1 MKERNVLVTTI
12 YALDTEKT
20 LQYCVANHAGW
31 RRQYCNA
38 VIPAECCVKHL
49 LSSTPMDEIIVLGSG
64 GADTGD
70 DEITITVKDTDY
82 ILHKDI
88 SVMTK
93 FEYFC
98 YRISQFLHNRDLF
111 QESLLNSISPDRK
124 EKLEKIINAIFTETS
139 DQGANFGLERL
150 YDMLDSREELHN
162 KALDIIYE
170 QYGLG
175 VDEAEWIRCR
185 IFSLMTDSLKA
196 FAIDDNLNLKIHYI
210 MPSSEIIAS
219 TDNINKIM
227 QAIMGEKDPSDQVHV
242 YADFESLNT
251 TDTYSLLNLFK
262 MLENTY
268 RNQFIV
274 ESLFSINYDMIDRG
288 RSVVLYDWK
297 NRYDISSLLSALDA
311 FISYGK
317 ADPIDE
323 YMKKH
328 GDGNP
333 YVENVVRSMKSVDA
347 GISLCDITEIELG
360 ISSLKVALADFEK
373 NYPDDG
379 AGFDMK
385 IFTILIN
392 GLMDDYGEILEE
404 DNPSLLSL
412 LKWCRRKKLYQQSL
426 TLIESR
432 LPDELSKTGILYF
445 CRTEDECEHLF
456 ESLIP
461 EYNDC
466 PPQNRYQFND
476 MQHYMMKF
484 YCRGKMRKGSKDAR
498 AADYALFM
506 KERLLKGRDENYIP
520 NYSYLFR
527 RPESG
532 SFPFLYAYSL
542 LSDTGLV
549 QDILLTYYTIGN
561 LRNQIN
567 HATVDD
573 EPDFS
578 DTREKGESPRL
589 FRSIQLID
597 HFIRIF
603 DKALQEVKDREFE
616 SYQIDS
622 KLFQNYMHKSEKR
635 KT

>member
-20 LQYCVANHAGW
+20 MQYCVANHAGR
-31 RRQYCNA
+31 RRQYCSA
-38 VIPAECCVKHL
+38 VLPAECCAKHL
-49 LSSTPMDEIIVLGSG
+49 LSSTPIDENIVLGSSG
-64 GADTGD
+64 IDTGD
-70 DEITITVKDTDY
+70 DDMTITVKDTDY

-111 QESLLNSISPDRK
+111 QEHLLNSVSPDRK
-124 EKLEKIINAIFTETS
+124 EHFVKIIDEIFAETS
-139 DQGANFGLERL
+139 DHGANFGLDRL

-162 KALDIIYE
+162 KALDIIFK
-170 QYGLG
+170 QYGLSI
-175 VDEAEWIRCR
+175 DEAAWIRCR
-185 IFSLMTDSLKA
+185 MFSLMTDSLKA
-196 FAIDDNLNLKIHYI
+196 FAIDDNLNLKIRYI
-210 MPSSEIIAS
+210 IPSSEVIAS
-219 TDNINKIM
+219 TDNINEIM
-227 QAIMGEKDPSDQVHV
+227 EAIMGERDASDQVHV
-242 YADFESLNT
+242 YADFEYLNT

-274 ESLFSINYDMIDRG
+274 ESLFSINDDVINNG
-288 RSVVLYDWK
+288 QSVVLYDWK

-328 GDGNP
+328 GNGNP
-333 YVENVVRSMKSVDA
+333 YVESIVRSMKSIDA

-360 ISSLKVALADFEK
+360 ISRLKVALADFEK
-373 NYPDDG
+373 NNPDDS
-379 AGFDMK
+379 ADFDMK

-392 GLMDDYGEILEE
+392 GLIDDYGDILEE
-404 DNPSLLSL
+404 DTPSLLSL
-412 LKWCRRKKLYQQSL
+412 LRWCRRKKLYQQAL

-445 CRTEDECEHLF
+445 CRTEDECEQLF
-456 ESLIP
+456 ESLVP

-476 MQHYMMKF
+476 MQHYLMKI
-484 YCRGKMRKGSKDAR
+484 YCRGKMRRGSKDSR

-520 NYSYLFR
+520 DYSYLFR
-527 RPESG
+527 RPESD

-542 LSDTGLV
+542 LSDVRLV
-549 QDILLTYYTIGN
+549 QDILLTYYTIGD

-567 HATVDD
+567 HATIDD

-603 DKALQEVKDREFE
+603 EKALQEVKDQEFE
-616 SYQIDS
+616 NYRIDS
-622 KLFQNYMHKSEKR
+622 KIFKNYVHNHR
-635 KT
+635 GD